1 MSGFVDPEA
10 NQKPGSLSQS
20 ELDAFL
26 RFLSHDLRAPL
37 RGIEGYSQAL
47 IDDYGEKLDPLAKA
61 YLKYIHESSHNLSDM
76 IDGLLKLYRI
86 GRSDLLIE
94 PVNLSELA
102 SEIIRDFQ
110 LEYPERSVRFNF
122 TPSLIAQAD
131 RNLMTQLLT
140 CLIENALKFTSFQP
154 EAELELNAFEKAGE
168 RVYFLRDNGVGFQM
182 SYQDKLFLPFQKLH
196 AHHEYPGLGLGLAI
210 AQKIVAQHSGK
221 IWAEAEPGLGA
232 TFFFTI
238 HHPNI

>member
-1 MSGFVDPEA
+1 MSGFAGPEG
-10 NQKPGSLSQS
+10 NQNPGSLSQS
-20 ELDAFL
+20 ELDALL

-47 IDDYGEKLDPLAKA
+47 IDDYGGKLDPLAKA

-86 GRSDLLIE
+86 GRTDLLIE
-94 PVNLSELA
+94 PIDLSELA
-102 SEIIRDFQ
+102 AEIAHEFQ
-110 LEYPERSVRFNF
+110 LKHPERNVHFK
-122 TPSLIAQAD
+122 IAPGFVTQAD
-131 RNLMTQLLT
+131 RSLMTQLLT
-140 CLIENALKFTSFQP
+140 CLIDNSFKFTSLQP
-154 EAELELNAFEKAGE
+154 EADIEFNEFEKAGE
-168 RVYFLRDNGVGFQM
+168 RVYFLRDNGAGFQM

-196 AHHEYPGLGLGLAI
+196 GQHEYPGPGLGLAI
-210 AQKIVAQHSGK
+210 AQKIVTQHNGK

-238 HHPNI
+238 YHPNI